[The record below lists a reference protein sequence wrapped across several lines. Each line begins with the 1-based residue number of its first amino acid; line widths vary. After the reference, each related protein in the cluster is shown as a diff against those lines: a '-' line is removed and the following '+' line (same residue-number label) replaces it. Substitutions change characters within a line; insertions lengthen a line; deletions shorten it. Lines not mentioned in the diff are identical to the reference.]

1 MTIEDY
7 LAQGGVLTSP
17 ANVPPRY
24 RAELMKLMASFVD
37 SELAGAAGFADII
50 NQGPGI
56 KERIAAARIVLEK
69 TDHADK
75 VLAIMGDFGAD
86 TARYANHHPWAARL
100 DRDADIG
107 ARRGE
112 HDMRLAV
119 FNYPLAG
126 WGDAVV
132 MNLLMGR
139 AVVVQ
144 LGDMQMVSY
153 QPLAEAFRA
162 IAPVELRHA
171 ELAEEGLARLIV
183 RRAGRGAA
191 SLRRLL
197 VAARRGK
204 LRAGQCR
211 PVRPAARHGAAPC
224 RARRAFVALA
234 GGGRGGAVAGR
245 SFGALTRIR
254 RRRAASPPRSRAA
267 PGGVFVG
274 RMRRQP
280 LRRVLWQGH
289 ELDKPPRLQP
299 PRARRSG
306 TRAMPEPASAMSS
319 ARALSRTLIASNVM
333 SGACAPNQARHGRP
347 ASSINV

>member
-1 MTIEDY
+1 MDMTIEDY
-7 LAQGGVLTSP
+7 LAKGGVLTNP

-50 NQGPGI
+50 NEGPGI

-75 VLAIMGDFGAD
+75 VLSIMGEFGAD
-86 TARYANHHPWAARL
+86 TARYANHHPWTARL
-100 DRDADIG
+100 SRDSDIG
-107 ARRGE
+107 SARSD

-144 LGDMQMVSY
+144 LSDMQMVSY

-171 ELAEEGLARLIV
+171 ELAEEGLE
-183 RRAGRGAA
+183 
-191 SLRRLL
+191 RLL
-197 VAARRGK
+197 SE
-204 LRAGQCR
+204 GQ
-211 PVRPAARHGAAPC
+211 
-224 RARRAFVALA
+224 
-234 GGGRGGAVAGR
+234 GGGLQTSVAYWWPR
-245 SFGALTRIR
+245 VSASFGAGD
-254 RRRAASPPRSRAA
+254 AAR
-267 PGGVFVG
+267 FD
-274 RMRRQP
+274 Q
-280 LRRVLWQGH
+280 L
-289 ELDKPPRLQP
+289 
-299 PRARRSG
+299 
-306 TRAMPEPASAMSS
+306 RAMGLRHADRGAL
-319 ARALSRTLIASNVM
+319 LSRWQAEA
-333 SGACAPNQARHGRP
+333 GAALDRVGLTPP
-347 ASSINV
+347 